1 MEDIFFNPKN
11 ESMLDRILYAD
22 FKRRTA
28 GDLTVKQKDRL
39 LKTVRHYMNEV
50 YEKNDSSSV
59 QDMNKEV
66 LSLVVPDFS
75 SYLKRQV
82 IQNSSPMED
91 RLKEDVSSRFSSLQN
106 ERTEQ
111 KALMPPAPDF
121 RIALDD
127 SDVPAITLYEK
138 AKKNRESEVL
148 AGTML
153 KDLGVESTPANT
165 NPTHIVPEA
174 PRIRAPLPQDN
185 IIPQDDILSYKENEY
200 NLVLYSA
207 DRDWYTNKRENRYNF
222 SITFN
227 PANNGTG
234 YKFSPSANIKFHN
247 IVRIEMVK
255 AIIPNESVDV
265 LIQNSTAAGSNV
277 AFSAAT
283 STSLNVLTL
292 PGIVLHVDEL
302 ESNVYGTDD
311 TLERAFAMLQYDAQW
326 CAETAS
332 PNPGFL
338 AMIPKFLKC
347 QRVYYPTPL
356 ATLSKMTIQLQRPN
370 GNLVSDVLDTL
381 DISGIFAS
389 SVATLPTGLT
399 LGSSSY
405 ISTAAKDTVN
415 NSLYFIIRTTTYFS
429 RFAFAKGDRIQ
440 IQGINTSLITGNDS
454 AKSDWLAY
462 IQQSA
467 GLFIVST
474 GFTSAGTILTD
485 GYNSVGY
492 ANYMVV
498 QSRYADPTT
507 GSVLIQPFSG
517 VSTASQTF
525 ESAIRNVNFAGAR
538 LINLSRQSQ
547 ITFRIIT
554 RDMDSA
560 TRIRPNNA

>member
-1 MEDIFFNPKN
+1 MGDIFFNPKN

-28 GDLTVKQKDRL
+28 GDLTVKQKERL
-39 LKTVRHYMNEV
+39 LRTVRHYMTEV
-50 YEKNDSSSV
+50 YEKNDNSTV

-82 IQNSSPMED
+82 IQNSSPIED
-91 RLKEDVSSRFSSLQN
+91 RLKEDVSTRFSSLQN

-127 SDVPAITLYEK
+127 SEVPAITLYEK

-153 KDLGVESTPANT
+153 KDLQVESTPANT
-165 NPTHIVPEA
+165 NPTHILAEA

-227 PANNGTG
+227 PANNGGG

-265 LIQNSTAAGSNV
+265 LIQNSTAAGTNV
-277 AFSAAT
+277 AFSSAT

-326 CAETAS
+326 CAETLS
-332 PNPGFL
+332 PNPGFV

-389 SVATLPTGLT
+389 SVGTLPTGLA

-405 ISTAAKDTVN
+405 ISTAAKDSAS
-415 NSLYFIIRTTTYFS
+415 NSLYFIIRTSTYFS

-462 IQQSA
+462 IQQST

-474 GFTSAGTILTD
+474 GFTSAGTVLTD

-492 ANYMVV
+492 ANYIVV
-498 QSRYADPTT
+498 QSRYSDPTT

-517 VSTASQTF
+517 SSTVSQTF
-525 ESAIRNVNFAGAR
+525 ESAIRNVNFAGGR
-538 LINLSRQSQ
+538 LINLSRQTQ